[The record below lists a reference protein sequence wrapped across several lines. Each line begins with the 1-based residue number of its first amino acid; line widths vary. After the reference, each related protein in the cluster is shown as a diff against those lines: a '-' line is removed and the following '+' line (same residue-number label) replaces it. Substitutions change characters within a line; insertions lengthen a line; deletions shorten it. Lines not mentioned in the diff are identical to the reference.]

1 MIFEKIYLKDV
12 MKGIDTDATLT
23 VYCRS
28 QSSEIASFPRASILI
43 CPGGGYHFTSAREAE
58 PVALKFVAKGFNAF
72 VLNYSTSDNS
82 TKKHPT
88 QLLEASA
95 ALAYIRR
102 NCEKYNVKKDAVVVC
117 GFSAGGHLAASL
129 GTLWNESVVTDTL
142 DIPYGENRPDAMI
155 LCYPV
160 ISGGEFA
167 HRGSFDNLLGENPDK
182 ELLFKLSLENS
193 VGKHTPPA
201 FIWHTFPDETVPC
214 ENTLLFASAMKRA
227 DIPFELHIF
236 PDGPHGLSLA
246 TRETDSSNP
255 EVDRIKEHV
264 SAWFELCSAWLT
276 RYIIK

>member
-1 MIFEKIYLKDV
+1 MIFEKIQLRDV

-28 QSSEIASFPRASILI
+28 ESSQISPFQRAGILI

-58 PVALKFVAKGFNAF
+58 PVALKFVGKGFNAF
-72 VLNYSTSDNS
+72 VLDYSTRDSS
-82 TKKHPT
+82 TETYPT

-95 ALAYIRR
+95 SVAYIRQ
-102 NCEKYNVKKDAVVVC
+102 NCEKYNVRKDAIAVC

-129 GTLWNESVVTDTL
+129 GTLWNESIVTDTL
-142 DIPYGENRPDAMI
+142 GISYGENRPDAMI

-160 ISGGEFA
+160 ISGGSFA
-167 HRGSFDNLLGENPDK
+167 HRDSFDNLLGKNPD
-182 ELLFKLSLENS
+182 EALLSKVSLENS

-201 FIWHTFPDETVPC
+201 FIWHTFTDETVPI
-214 ENTLLFASAMKRA
+214 ENTFLFASAMRRA
-227 DIPFELHIF
+227 NIPFELHIF

-246 TRETDSSNP
+246 TRETDSANP
-255 EVDRIKEHV
+255 EIDRIKEHV
-264 SAWFELCSAWLT
+264 SAWFELCSAWLS